1 MFQMLDRI
9 DRRLRNRLEKV
20 ANTARECGES
30 GIVDW
35 AVRAA
40 NDAIVLGKLRDRDV
54 ATLDRLEDTFSHD
67 FYRNSN
73 GGKRFTVYA

>member
-9 DRRLRNRLEKV
+9 DKRLRTRIEDV
-20 ANTARECGES
+20 AKTASKCGER

-40 NDAIVLGKLRDRDV
+40 NDAVALGRIRDKDLR
-54 ATLDRLEDTFSHD
+54 TLERLEGTFAD
-67 FYRNSN
+67 EFYRNSN
-73 GGKRFTVYA
+73 GGTPSVFA